1 MSENI
6 VKVDFKNTSKVKPVI
21 NLTNTIDAL
30 LCAKLTARELKV
42 AMYIA
47 RVTFGFSDG
56 REWYTGTQKAISEA
70 TEVGRSHVSETINL
84 LCERKVVEYSPE
96 SGYRINLKY
105 GEWLGSPVKV
115 PKTGTK
121 VKSSQNS
128 NKFPKQEQIVP
139 ETGTT
144 YIEESKSSLDIPTE
158 PNGSY
163 GISCP
168 TAEKSDEIPS
178 DKIPIKPDKRK
189 PKPREPVTDGFAE
202 FYELWPKKEKR
213 EDALK
218 AWKAGKCYKHKDAIL
233 ADVQARSHEQTGCVK
248 WFLDYIQLPASYL
261 RGKCWNDEW
270 ESMGKYQLEERL
282 EIYNRCCP
290 QMVPCNTLR
299 TDSRF
304 KAMQWLVDKDHLA
317 TLAQWEHYCT
327 YMHTIPRFRGEK
339 PNRSGHMQKADIDL
353 ILRQDIFTKAWE
365 RANHGGI

>member
-1 MSENI
+1 MGNVVSLKPMS
-6 VKVDFKNTSKVKPVI
+6 VKPVI
-21 NLTNTIDAL
+21 NLTNTIDEL
-30 LCAKLTARELKV
+30 LDANLTSRELKV
-42 AMYIA
+42 ALFIA
-47 RVTFGFSDG
+47 RATFGFSDG
-56 REWYTGTQKAISEA
+56 REWFTGTQKTICDA
-70 TEVGRSHVSETINL
+70 TDIHKANVSRTIND
-84 LCERKVVEYSPE
+84 LCERNVIQYSSE
-96 SGYRINLKY
+96 NGYRINTNY
-105 GEWLGSPVKV
+105 REWRELPNKVAKTATKKGSC
-115 PKTGTK
+115 
-121 VKSSQNS
+121 QNS
-128 NKFPKQEQIVP
+128 TQLPKQQQKVVK
-139 ETGTT
+139 TATA

-168 TAEKSDEIPS
+168 TAEKSDEIPP

-261 RGKCWNDEW
+261 RGKCWHDEW